1 MRRAALLL
9 LALPLLIGA
18 ADDPRARM
26 RAAEQAAAAA
36 EANVRALD
44 ARAGAASDA
53 AARARAE
60 AASLAGRVQ
69 AAEAAV
75 AAADA
80 RIVVIDDLRRR
91 QRARLAERQGDLVN
105 LIAALQT
112 MARRPPAL
120 ALVSRGSLND
130 AIRTRSLLDAVLPEV
145 RRRTAGLSAEVAAG
159 NRLRASAAAAARLAT
174 AARTRLDTQRRELI
188 ALEDSQRRAATDFA
202 TRAVLESDRALALG
216 VEARDLSDLGQTL
229 DRQAALRRQLETL
242 PGPKLRP
249 RVPEAMIAALPR
261 DTGPARPAAA
271 PAMRL
276 RLPAL
281 GEVVTG
287 FGELSDAGVRAR
299 GITLAT
305 RPRAQVVAPAAGR
318 VAYAG
323 MFRTYGRIVIIEH
336 DESWTSLITGLG
348 AVAVT
353 VGQQIDAGGPIG
365 TMATGRPELTV
376 EVRHDGAPIDPLPL
390 MLGDARI

>member
-1 MRRAALLL
+1 MRRAALAL

-18 ADDPRARM
+18 TEDPRARM

-44 ARAGAASDA
+44 IRAGEASDA

-60 AASLAGRVQ
+60 AAALAGRVQ
-69 AAEAAV
+69 AAEASV
-75 AAADA
+75 VAADA
-80 RIVVIDDLRRR
+80 RVVVIDALRLR
-91 QRARLAERQGDLVN
+91 QRASLAERQGDLVN

-120 ALVSRGSLND
+120 ALVSRGSLDD

-145 RRRTAGLSAEVAAG
+145 RQRTAGLSAEVAAG
-159 NRLRASAAAAARLAT
+159 NRLRASAAAAAHQAT
-174 AARTRLDTQRRELI
+174 AARARLDSQRRELV
-188 ALEDSQRRAATDFA
+188 ALEDQQRRAATQLA
-202 TRAVLESDRALALG
+202 TRAVLEGDRALALG
-216 VEARDLSDLGQTL
+216 VEANDLRDLGQKL
-229 DRQAALRRQLETL
+229 DRQTALRRQLETL

-261 DTGPARPAAA
+261 DIEAA
-271 PAMRL
+271 PPAVPASVRF

-305 RPRAQVVAPAAGR
+305 LPRAQVVAPAAGR

-323 MFRTYGRIVIIEH
+323 AFRTYGRIVIIEH
-336 DESWTSLITGLG
+336 DGDWTTLITGLG

-353 VGQQIDAGGPIG
+353 VGQQVDAGGPIG
-365 TMATGRPELTV
+365 TMATGRPQLMV
-376 EVRHDGAPIDPLPL
+376 EVRRDGDPVDPLPL
-390 MLGDARI
+390 MLAQAG

>member
-1 MRRAALLL
+1 MRRILLPL

-18 ADDPRARM
+18 TEDPRTRM

-36 EANVRALD
+36 EANVRTLD
-44 ARAGAASDA
+44 ARASAASDA

-60 AASLAGRVQ
+60 AAALAGRVQ

-80 RIVVIDDLRRR
+80 RVATIDDLRRR
-91 QRARLAERQGDLVN
+91 QRDRLAERQGDLVN

-120 ALVSRGSLND
+120 ALVSRGSLDD

-159 NRLRASAAAAARLAT
+159 NRLRASAATAASAAA
-174 AARTRLDTQRRELI
+174 AARTRLDTKRRELV
-188 ALEDSQRRAATDFA
+188 ALEDNQRRAAADFA

-216 VEARDLSDLGQTL
+216 VAARDLGDLGQAL

-261 DTGPARPAAA
+261 DVAPAPLAA
-271 PAMRL
+271 PPSMRL

-305 RPRAQVVAPAAGR
+305 QPRAQVVAPAAGR

-323 MFRTYGRIVIIEH
+323 TFRTYGRIVIIEH
-336 DESWTSLITGLG
+336 DGDWTSLITGLG
-348 AVAVT
+348 TVAVS
-353 VGQQIDAGGPIG
+353 VGQQVDAGGPIG
-365 TMATGRPELTV
+365 TMAAASPELTV
-376 EVRHDGAPIDPLPL
+376 EVRRDGAPVDPLPL
-390 MLGDARI
+390 MLAESG